1 MVRNLP
7 YSLVLLV
14 FVAQAQWLVFHAQ
27 TRADESSA
35 GTTKSHIRSTEL
47 QPRSTESQTHSA
59 ELRAQNN
66 AQHIKNTLTI
76 KAVPGGFDFIFGTK
90 LDLGVLQVFNL
101 QDKLVGRPLSL
112 NRPQSVFVKSGY
124 RATLVIGEDLKK
136 NPSLL
141 KLFPA
146 NVVSGL
152 DLNGIESPT
161 RTNAREILRHAGQF
175 KNLRKL
181 YLWGCDITDSDID
194 LISQYDKLDTLAISF
209 TKLTGKSV
217 CNLSSLPHWKSLDAN
232 RIDGIGFV
240 IDKLP
245 RAKNIADL
253 RISSKELTEKNFE
266 NISKLS
272 NIEFLEISKASM
284 NESTV
289 KLLAKLNKL
298 RYLVVR
304 YCHFDG
310 KSIEGLAK
318 LKALKVLFISRD
330 MIYSYPF
337 LGSSHGKSRSWT
349 LSF

>member
-1 MVRNLP
+1 LVRNLP
-7 YSLVLLV
+7 YSLALFV
-14 FVAQAQWLVFHAQ
+14 FVAQAQWLAFDAQ
-27 TRADESSA
+27 TRPVESK
-35 GTTKSHIRSTEL
+35 TRSTE
-47 QPRSTESQTHSA
+47 PQTHAA
-59 ELRAQNN
+59 EVRAQNN
-66 AQHIKNTLTI
+66 AQHIKNTLTV
-76 KAVPGGFDFIFGTK
+76 KSVPGGFYFTFGTK

-101 QDKLVGRPLSL
+101 QDKLVGRPLRL
-112 NRPQSVFVKSGY
+112 NRPQSVFVKNGY
-124 RATLVIGEDLKK
+124 GVTLVVGEDLKK

-146 NVVSGL
+146 DVITGL

-161 RTNAREILRHAGQF
+161 RTNAKEILRHAGQF
-175 KNLRKL
+175 KNLKKL

-194 LISQYDKLDTLAISF
+194 LISRYDKLDTLAISY

-217 CNLSSLPHWKSLDAN
+217 CNLSSLPHWKFLDAN
-232 RIDGIGFV
+232 RVDGIGFV

-245 RAKNIADL
+245 QAKNIADL
-253 RISSKELTEKNFE
+253 RISSKELTEKDFE

-284 NESTV
+284 NESSV
-289 KLLAKLNKL
+289 KLLAKLKKL

-304 YCHFDG
+304 YCHFEG

-318 LKALKVLFISRD
+318 LKALKVLFISRN
-330 MIYSYPF
+330 MVYSYPF
-337 LGSSHGKSRSWT
+337 LGSSYGKSRSWT